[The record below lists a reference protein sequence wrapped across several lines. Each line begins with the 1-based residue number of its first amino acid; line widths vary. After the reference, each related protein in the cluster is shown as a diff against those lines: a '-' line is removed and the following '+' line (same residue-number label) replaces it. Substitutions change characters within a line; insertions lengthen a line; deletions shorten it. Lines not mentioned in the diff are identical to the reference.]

1 MIVLDI
7 DAAYK
12 AVEILHE
19 SPGFCVRPTANG
31 FVARADG
38 YSGFGDN
45 ALVATLRLFRSM
57 YPHLALNF
65 FVETNQRDWQ

>member
-19 SPGFCVRPTANG
+19 SSDFCVRPTANG
-31 FVARADG
+31 FVAKADG

-45 ALVATLRLFRSM
+45 ALVAMIRLFRSM
-57 YPHLALNF
+57 YPRDRLNF
-65 FVETNQRDWQ
+65 FIETNQ